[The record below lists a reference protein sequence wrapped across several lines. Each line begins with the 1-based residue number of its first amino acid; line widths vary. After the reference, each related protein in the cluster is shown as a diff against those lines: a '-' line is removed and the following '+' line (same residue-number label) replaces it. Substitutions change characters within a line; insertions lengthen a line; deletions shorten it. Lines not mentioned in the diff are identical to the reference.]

1 MTGRSSRLAESPD
14 SGLND
19 SIRWVLARTMAAILV
34 LDGVLPFELSVPGQ
48 IFGTVKETAGREH

>member
-1 MTGRSSRLAESPD
+1 
-14 SGLND
+14 
-19 SIRWVLARTMAAILV
+19 MAAILV